1 MGGVIAYCGFRRG
14 LGVLVE
20 WDALLTTLVIR
31 GNYSQETLV
40 LLAYMSQQ
48 DNFSLYD
55 HCYVV
60 YIDTGWSGEDW
71 ASHVER
77 GEQFAQRLGYEPVRL
92 SSQASFEDLI
102 RDRGDFPSQKFQ
114 WCAGLLKG
122 VPLINWLD
130 EQDPAGEWVIA
141 LPKRQA
147 LARTPIPER
156 IEACA
161 YHGDRTVIHPIHG
174 LSNEACQSWLSRYQ
188 LQDALERS
196 LECEPC
202 VNLRSHEIAELKH
215 SDIQKTR
222 KLENLLKKN
231 LFSHDIETQVR
242 KARDAVRINGLSRDS
257 FNRGC
262 GDPFGCGL

>member
-1 MGGVIAYCGFRRG
+1 MGGGVAHCGFCRWFSI
-14 LGVLVE
+14 LVE
-20 WDALLTTLVIR
+20 WYAVLTTLVVR

-40 LLAYMSQQ
+40 LLAYLSQQ
-48 DNFSLYD
+48 PSFDLYVNR
-55 HCYVV
+55 YVV
-60 YIDTGWSGEDW
+60 YIDTGWSGEGW
-71 ASHVER
+71 AYHVER
-77 GEQFAQRLGYEPVRL
+77 GEQFAQALGYQPIHL
-92 SSQASFEDLI
+92 HSQASFEDLI

-122 VPLINWLD
+122 VPFINWLD
-130 EQDPAGEWVIA
+130 ERDPAGEWVIA

-156 IEACA
+156 IEACP

-174 LSNEACQSWLSRYQ
+174 LSNETCQQWLSRFH
-188 LQDALERS
+188 LLDALTRS

-202 VNLRSHEIAELKH
+202 VNLRAHEIAELKN
-215 SDIQKTR
+215 SDIEKTNE
-222 KLENLLKKN
+222 LENSIKKN
-231 LFSHDIETQVR
+231 LFLCDIKTQVK
-242 KARDAVRINGLSRDS
+242 KARESTREIGLSRDS